1 MWPVNFAQR
10 LESWNS
16 LRDRVQ
22 TLPVEQALN
31 DINSWW
37 FDVPWRPYYLHWDDQ
52 AIWPDPW
59 QLLSDN
65 HYCDLARALG
75 ILYTITLLDRADLG
89 DATLV
94 LTETGGNL
102 VLVAKSKYIL
112 NWDQDTI
119 VNTIQATNI
128 KKQLTQSAV
137 KQQYL

>member
-1 MWPVNFAQR
+1 MWPIDFAAR
-10 LESWNS
+10 LESWNQ
-16 LRDRVQ
+16 LRDRCQ
-22 TLPVEQALN
+22 TLPLETSLES
-31 DINSWW
+31 INSWW
-37 FDVPWRPYYLHWDDQ
+37 FGVPWRPYYLHWDDQ
-52 AIWPDPW
+52 SNWPDPW

-94 LTETGGNL
+94 LTDQGDNL

-112 NWDQDTI
+112 NWDKDTI
-119 VNTIQATNI
+119 VNTIQARNI